1 MHSSSDGLPDFR
13 DLSADAVDMIRRP
26 AARPHGYDAKMSEQR
41 AASPES
47 TTVVWFKRDLR
58 VVDHRPLVEAAQTG
72 AVVALYVYESDLI
85 AQAESESSH
94 YVFLDACLA
103 ELEAELAERGTRL
116 TFRHG
121 TMPDVLEALHGELGG
136 FAVLLAHEETGGA
149 VSYARDK
156 RVAAWCRARGVAWR
170 EIPQFGVFRPLRSRD
185 GWAKR
190 WDRRMLEPLT
200 PAPLQIAGRDLRH
213 ERRRTLAE
221 LGLPER
227 AKPEAKRGGTT
238 RAREELDSFLAI
250 RGVGYRRDMS
260 SPVSAWDGCS
270 RLSPY
275 LAFGTI
281 AMREVY
287 QRTLAREAELTAI
300 RAEGGDVDPRWA
312 GSLASFRAR
321 LHWHDHFM
329 QKLEDQPSL
338 EFVNQARA
346 YDGVRE
352 NDFDEARFA
361 AWCAGRTGFPMVDA
375 CMRALHLG
383 GWINFRM
390 RAMLMSFASYHLWL
404 HWRRTG
410 TYLASQFLDFEPGIH
425 WPQTQMQSGVT
436 GINSI
441 RIYSPG
447 KQARDQDPAGIFIR
461 RYVPELANVPDA
473 YLAEPHL
480 MPPIVAY
487 PARFRISDAYPEPIV
502 DAAEAVQLAK
512 LRIYEVRRR
521 ADSRAEA
528 KAVYVKHGS
537 RKPAPPRRTTA

>member
-1 MHSSSDGLPDFR
+1 MFEEG
-13 DLSADAVDMIRRP
+13 P
-26 AARPHGYDAKMSEQR
+26 ARTQP
-41 AASPES
+41 

-58 VVDHRPLVEAAQTG
+58 VADHRPLAEAARAG

-85 AQAESESSH
+85 EQPESDPSH

-103 ELEAELAERGTRL
+103 ELEVDLAALGVRL
-116 TFRHG
+116 TYRHG
-121 TMPDVLEALHGELGG
+121 TMPGVLEALYAELGG
-136 FAVLLAHEETGGA
+136 FATLLAHEETGGEI
-149 VSYARDK
+149 SYARDK
-156 RVAAWCRARGVAWR
+156 RVAAWCGARGVAWR
-170 EIPQFGVFRPLRSRD
+170 EIPQFGVIRPLRSRD

-200 PAPLQIAGRDLRH
+200 PAPRSIAGRELPH
-213 ERRRTLAE
+213 EHRRTLAE

-227 AKPEAKRGGTT
+227 AKPEAKLGGS
-238 RAREELDSFLAI
+238 RHAHAELDTFLAV
-250 RGVGYRRDMS
+250 RGVGYRKDMS

-287 QRTLAREAELTAI
+287 QRTLAREAELEAI
-300 RAEGGDVDPRWA
+300 CAEGGDVDPRWA
-312 GSLASFRAR
+312 GSLTSFRGR

-346 YDGVRE
+346 YDGLRE

-361 AWCAGRTGFPMVDA
+361 AWCAGRTGYPMVDA

-410 TYLASQFLDFEPGIH
+410 AYLASQFLDFEPGIH

-447 KQARDQDPAGIFIR
+447 KQARDQDPTGLLSGATCPNSRTCPMPISRSPTSCR
-461 RYVPELANVPDA
+461 R
-473 YLAEPHL
+473 
-480 MPPIVAY
+480 
-487 PARFRISDAYPEPIV
+487 SW
-502 DAAEAVQLAK
+502 
-512 LRIYEVRRR
+512 RR
-521 ADSRAEA
+521 ASAFAAASIIPSRSSTRP
-528 KAVYVKHGS
+528 K
-537 RKPAPPRRTTA
+537 R